1 MWRLM
6 YIQTPAFLTPFE
18 ARAILFSCIEPGDFF
33 WSAEISAHG
42 PLKVLESILSARY
55 PAEKTKAIIASI
67 RVAEVGQI
75 LYEIEKAGAQFLTPE
90 HEHWPVGVNQ
100 LVNPPIGLIVKGDT
114 TCLITNSLAIVGSRK
129 PTNYG
134 ANVASEF
141 ARAFSD
147 LGWTIISGG
156 AYGIDS
162 YAHRATLQ
170 ANGRTIAVLATGIE
184 VAYPKSNQK
193 LFNEMS
199 AQGALIS
206 ELMPQESAMP
216 SRFLV
221 RNRLIAAI
229 AKATL
234 VVEAAYKS
242 GSLRTAHDAAE
253 LLRPVMAI
261 PGPINSAMSQGCHRL
276 ISERAAELITSVAD
290 AVEFI
295 GANQ

>member
-1 MWRLM
+1 M

-18 ARAILFSCIEPGDFF
+18 ARAILFSCIEPGHFF
-33 WSAEISAHG
+33 WSAEISVHG
-42 PLKVLESILSARY
+42 PLKVLESILSASY

-67 RVAEVGQI
+67 RVADVGQI

-90 HEHWPVGVNQ
+90 HDHWPIGVNQ
-100 LVNPPIGLIVKGDT
+100 LVNPPIGLIVKGESK
-114 TCLITNSLAIVGSRK
+114 CLITDSLAIVGSRK

-141 ARAFSD
+141 ARGFSD

-170 ANGRTIAVLATGIE
+170 ANGATIAVLATGIE

-199 AQGALIS
+199 AHGALIS
-206 ELMPQESAMP
+206 ELMPYESAMP

-221 RNRLIAAI
+221 RNRLIASI

>member
-1 MWRLM
+1 M

-18 ARAILFSCIEPGDFF
+18 ARAILFSCIEPGHFF
-33 WSAEISAHG
+33 WSAEIAAHG
-42 PLKVLESILSARY
+42 PLKVLESILSASY
-55 PAEKTKAIIASI
+55 PAEKTRAIIDSI
-67 RVAEVGQI
+67 RVADVGQI

-100 LVNPPIGLIVKGDT
+100 LVNPPIGLVVKGDS
-114 TCLITNSLAIVGSRK
+114 TCLITDSLAIVGSRK

-141 ARAFSD
+141 ARGFSD

-170 ANGRTIAVLATGIE
+170 ANGITIAVLATGIE

-199 AQGALIS
+199 AHGALIS
-206 ELMPQESAMP
+206 ELMPYESAMP

-221 RNRLIAAI
+221 RNRLIASI

>member
-1 MWRLM
+1 M

-18 ARAILFSCIEPGDFF
+18 ARAILFSCIEPGHFF
-33 WSAEISAHG
+33 WSSEISAHG
-42 PLKVLESILSARY
+42 PLKVLESILSGSYA
-55 PAEKTKAIIASI
+55 AEKTKAIIDSI
-67 RVAEVGQI
+67 RVADVGQI

-90 HEHWPVGVNQ
+90 HEHWPIGVNQ
-100 LVNPPIGLIVKGDT
+100 LVNPPIGLIVKGDS
-114 TCLITNSLAIVGSRK
+114 TCLVTDSLAIVGSRK

-134 ANVASEF
+134 ASVASEF
-141 ARAFSD
+141 ARGFSD

-170 ANGRTIAVLATGIE
+170 ANGATIAVLATGIE

-199 AQGALIS
+199 AHGALIS
-206 ELMPQESAMP
+206 ELMPYESAMP

-221 RNRLIAAI
+221 RNRLIASI

>member
-1 MWRLM
+1 M

-18 ARAILFSCIEPGDFF
+18 ARAILFSCIEPGHFF

-42 PLKVLESILSARY
+42 PLKVLESILSASY
-55 PAEKTKAIIASI
+55 PAEKTKAIATSI
-67 RVAEVGQI
+67 RVADVGQI

-90 HEHWPVGVNQ
+90 HEHWPIGVNQ
-100 LVNPPIGLIVKGDT
+100 LVNPPIGLVVKGDST
-114 TCLITNSLAIVGSRK
+114 SLITDSLAIVGSRK

-141 ARAFSD
+141 ARGFSD

-170 ANGRTIAVLATGIE
+170 ANGRSIAVLATGIE
-184 VAYPKSNQK
+184 VAYPKSNLN

-199 AQGALIS
+199 AHGALIS
-206 ELMPQESAMP
+206 ELMPYESAMP

-221 RNRLIAAI
+221 RNRLIASI

-242 GSLRTAHDAAE
+242 GSLRTAHDA
-253 LLRPVMAI
+253 VMAI

>member
-1 MWRLM
+1 M

-18 ARAILFSCIEPGDFF
+18 ARAILFSCIEPGHFF

-42 PLKVLESILSARY
+42 PLKVLESILSGSYA
-55 PAEKTKAIIASI
+55 AEKTKAIIDSI

-75 LYEIEKAGAQFLTPE
+75 LYEIEKAGALFLTPE

-100 LVNPPIGLIVKGDT
+100 LVNPPIGLVVKGDSK
-114 TCLITNSLAIVGSRK
+114 CLITDSLAIVGSRK

-141 ARAFSD
+141 ARGFSD

-170 ANGRTIAVLATGIE
+170 ANGATIAVLATGIE

-199 AQGALIS
+199 AHGALIS
-206 ELMPQESAMP
+206 ELMPYESAMP

-221 RNRLIAAI
+221 RNRLIASI

>member
-1 MWRLM
+1 M

-18 ARAILFSCIEPGDFF
+18 ARAILFSSIEPGHFF
-33 WSAEISAHG
+33 WTAEISQKG
-42 PLKVLESILSARY
+42 PLKTLESILSGDY
-55 PAEKTKAIIASI
+55 PAEKVKAIITSI
-67 RVAEVGQI
+67 RTAEVGQI
-75 LYEIEKAGAQFLTPE
+75 LYEIQKAGAQFLTPE
-90 HEHWPVGVNQ
+90 HEHWPIGVNQ
-100 LVNPPIGLIVKGDT
+100 LVNPPIGLIVKGDST
-114 TCLITNSLAIVGSRK
+114 SLITPTLAIVGSRK

-162 YAHRATLQ
+162 YAHRATVQ
-170 ANGRTIAVLATGIE
+170 ANGRSIAVLATGIE

-199 AQGALIS
+199 AHGALIS
-206 ELMPQESAMP
+206 ELMPFESAMP

-234 VVEAAYKS
+234 VVEAAFQS
-242 GSLRTAHDAAE
+242 GSLRTARDAAE

-290 AVEFI
+290 AMEFI

>member
-1 MWRLM
+1 M

-18 ARAILFSCIEPGDFF
+18 ARAILFSCIEPGHFF
-33 WSAEISAHG
+33 WSAEISVHG
-42 PLKVLESILSARY
+42 PLKVLESILSSSY

-67 RVAEVGQI
+67 RVADVGQI
-75 LYEIEKAGAQFLTPE
+75 LCEIEKAGAQFLTPE
-90 HEHWPVGVNQ
+90 HDHWPIGVNQ
-100 LVNPPIGLIVKGDT
+100 LVNPPIGLIVKGESK
-114 TCLITNSLAIVGSRK
+114 CLITDSLAIVGSRK

-141 ARAFSD
+141 ARGFSD

-170 ANGRTIAVLATGIE
+170 ANGATIAVLATGIE

-199 AQGALIS
+199 AHGALIS
-206 ELMPQESAMP
+206 ELMPYESAMP

-221 RNRLIAAI
+221 RNRLIASI

>member
-1 MWRLM
+1 M

-18 ARAILFSCIEPGDFF
+18 ARAILFSCIEPGHFF

-42 PLKVLESILSARY
+42 PLKVLESILSSSY
-55 PAEKTKAIIASI
+55 PAEKTKALIASI
-67 RVAEVGQI
+67 RVADVGQI

-90 HEHWPVGVNQ
+90 HDHWPIGVNQ
-100 LVNPPIGLIVKGDT
+100 LVNPPIGLIVKGESK
-114 TCLITNSLAIVGSRK
+114 CLITDSLAIVGSRK

-141 ARAFSD
+141 ARGFSD

-170 ANGRTIAVLATGIE
+170 ANGATIAVLATGIE

-199 AQGALIS
+199 AHGALIS
-206 ELMPQESAMP
+206 ELMPYESAMP

-221 RNRLIAAI
+221 RNRLIASI

>member
-1 MWRLM
+1 M

-18 ARAILFSCIEPGDFF
+18 ARAILFSCIEPGHFF
-33 WSAEISAHG
+33 WSGEISAHG
-42 PLKVLESILSARY
+42 PLKVLESILSASY

-67 RVAEVGQI
+67 RVADVGQI
-75 LYEIEKAGAQFLTPE
+75 LCEIEKAGAQFLTPE
-90 HEHWPVGVNQ
+90 HDHWPIGVNQ
-100 LVNPPIGLIVKGDT
+100 LVNPPIGLIVKGESK
-114 TCLITNSLAIVGSRK
+114 CLITDSLAIVGSRK

-141 ARAFSD
+141 ARGFSD

-170 ANGRTIAVLATGIE
+170 ANGATIAVLATGIE

-199 AQGALIS
+199 AHGALIS
-206 ELMPQESAMP
+206 ELMPYESAMP

-221 RNRLIAAI
+221 RNRLIASI

>member
-1 MWRLM
+1 M

-18 ARAILFSCIEPGDFF
+18 ARAILFSCIEPGHFF

-42 PLKVLESILSARY
+42 PLKVLESILSASY
-55 PAEKTKAIIASI
+55 PAEKTKAIITSI
-67 RVAEVGQI
+67 RSAEVGQI
-75 LYEIEKAGAQFLTPE
+75 LFEIEKTGAQFLTPE
-90 HEHWPVGVNQ
+90 HEHWPIGVNQ
-100 LVNPPIGLIVKGDT
+100 LVNPPIGLIVKGDS
-114 TCLITNSLAIVGSRK
+114 TCLITDSLAIVGSRK

-134 ANVASEF
+134 ANVASDF

-162 YAHRATLQ
+162 YAHRTTLQ
-170 ANGRTIAVLATGIE
+170 ANGRSIAVLATGIE

-193 LFNEMS
+193 LFDEMRVN
-199 AQGALIS
+199 GALIS
-206 ELMPQESAMP
+206 ELMPYESAMP

-221 RNRLIAAI
+221 RNRLIASI

-261 PGPINSAMSQGCHRL
+261 PGPVNSAMSQGCHRL

>member
-1 MWRLM
+1 M

-18 ARAILFSCIEPGDFF
+18 ARAILFSCIEPGHFF

-42 PLKVLESILSARY
+42 PLKVLESILSASY
-55 PAEKTKAIIASI
+55 PAEKTRAIITSI
-67 RVAEVGQI
+67 RAADVGQI
-75 LYEIEKAGAQFLTPE
+75 LYEIEKAGAKFLTPE

-100 LVNPPIGLIVKGDT
+100 LVNPPIGLVVKGDS
-114 TCLITNSLAIVGSRK
+114 TCLITDSLAIVGSRK

-141 ARAFSD
+141 ARGFSD

-170 ANGRTIAVLATGIE
+170 ANGITIAVLATGIE

-199 AQGALIS
+199 AHGAFIS
-206 ELMPQESAMP
+206 ELMPHESAMP

-221 RNRLIAAI
+221 RNRLIASI

>member
-1 MWRLM
+1 M

-42 PLKVLESILSARY
+42 PLKVLESILSASY

-67 RVAEVGQI
+67 RLADVGQI
-75 LYEIEKAGAQFLTPE
+75 LYEIEKAGAKFLTPE
-90 HEHWPVGVNQ
+90 HEHWPEGVNQ
-100 LVNPPIGLIVKGDT
+100 LVNPPIGLVVKGDS
-114 TCLITNSLAIVGSRK
+114 TCLITDSLAIVGSRK

-141 ARAFSD
+141 ARGFSD

-199 AQGALIS
+199 AHGALIS
-206 ELMPQESAMP
+206 ELMPYVSAMP

-221 RNRLIAAI
+221 RNRLIASI

>member
-1 MWRLM
+1 M

-18 ARAILFSCIEPGDFF
+18 ARAILFSCIEPGHFF
-33 WSAEISAHG
+33 WSAEISSHG
-42 PLKVLESILSARY
+42 PLKVLESILSASY
-55 PAEKTKAIIASI
+55 PAEKTKAIATSI
-67 RVAEVGQI
+67 RVADVGQI

-100 LVNPPIGLIVKGDT
+100 LVNPPIGLIVKGDS
-114 TCLITNSLAIVGSRK
+114 TCLITDSLAIVGSRK

-141 ARAFSD
+141 ARGFSD
-147 LGWTIISGG
+147 LGWTVISGG

-170 ANGRTIAVLATGIE
+170 ANGITIAVLATGIE

-193 LFNEMS
+193 LFTEMS
-199 AQGALIS
+199 AHGALIS
-206 ELMPQESAMP
+206 ELMPYESAMP

-221 RNRLIAAI
+221 RNRLIASI

>member
-1 MWRLM
+1 M
-6 YIQTPAFLTPFE
+6 YIQPPAFLTPFE
-18 ARAILFSCIEPGDFF
+18 ARAILFSCIEPGHFF
-33 WSAEISAHG
+33 GSAEISADG
-42 PLKVLESILSARY
+42 PLKVLESILYSSY
-55 PAEKTKAIIASI
+55 PAEKTRAIIASI
-67 RVAEVGQI
+67 RVADVGQM

-90 HEHWPVGVNQ
+90 HDHWPIGVNQ
-100 LVNPPIGLIVKGDT
+100 LVNPPIGLIVKGESK
-114 TCLITNSLAIVGSRK
+114 CLITDSLAIVGSRK

-141 ARAFSD
+141 ARGFSD

-170 ANGRTIAVLATGIE
+170 ANGATIAVLATGIE

-199 AQGALIS
+199 AHGALIS
-206 ELMPQESAMP
+206 ELMPYESAMP

-221 RNRLIAAI
+221 RNRLIASI

>member
-1 MWRLM
+1 M

-18 ARAILFSCIEPGDFF
+18 ARAILFSCIEPGHFF
-33 WSAEISAHG
+33 WSAEIAAHG
-42 PLKVLESILSARY
+42 PLKVLESILSASY
-55 PAEKTKAIIASI
+55 PAEKTRAIITSI
-67 RVAEVGQI
+67 RVADVGQI
-75 LYEIEKAGAQFLTPE
+75 LYEIEKAGAKFLTPE

-100 LVNPPIGLIVKGDT
+100 LVNPPIGLVVKGDS
-114 TCLITNSLAIVGSRK
+114 TCLITDSLAIVGSRK

-141 ARAFSD
+141 ARGFSD

-170 ANGRTIAVLATGIE
+170 ANGITIAVLATGIE

-199 AQGALIS
+199 AHGALIS
-206 ELMPQESAMP
+206 ELMPYESAMP

-221 RNRLIAAI
+221 RNRLIASI

>member
-1 MWRLM
+1 M

-18 ARAILFSCIEPGDFF
+18 ARAILFSCIEPGHFF
-33 WSAEISAHG
+33 WSAEISVHG
-42 PLKVLESILSARY
+42 PLKVLESILSGSY
-55 PAEKTKAIIASI
+55 PAEKTRAIITSI
-67 RVAEVGQI
+67 RAADVGQI
-75 LYEIEKAGAQFLTPE
+75 LYEIEKAGAKFLTPE
-90 HEHWPVGVNQ
+90 HEHWPEGVNQ
-100 LVNPPIGLIVKGDT
+100 LVNPPIGLVVKGDS
-114 TCLITNSLAIVGSRK
+114 TCLITDSLAIVGSRK

-141 ARAFSD
+141 ARGFSD

-170 ANGRTIAVLATGIE
+170 ANGATIAVLATGIE

-199 AQGALIS
+199 AHGALIS
-206 ELMPQESAMP
+206 ELMPYESAMP

-221 RNRLIAAI
+221 RNRLIASI

>member
-1 MWRLM
+1 M
-6 YIQTPAFLTPFE
+6 YIQTPAFLTPIE
-18 ARAILFSCIEPGDFF
+18 ARAILFSCIEPGHFF

-42 PLKVLESILSARY
+42 PLKVLESILSGSY

-67 RVAEVGQI
+67 RLAEVGQI

-100 LVNPPIGLIVKGDT
+100 LVNPPIGLVVKGDS
-114 TCLITNSLAIVGSRK
+114 TCLITDALAIVGSRK

-141 ARAFSD
+141 ARGFSD

-170 ANGRTIAVLATGIE
+170 ANGVTIAVLATGIE

-199 AQGALIS
+199 AHGALIS
-206 ELMPQESAMP
+206 ELMPYESAMP

-221 RNRLIAAI
+221 RNRLIASI

>member
-1 MWRLM
+1 M

-18 ARAILFSCIEPGDFF
+18 ARAILFSCIEPGHFF
-33 WSAEISAHG
+33 WSAEIAAHG
-42 PLKVLESILSARY
+42 PLKVLESILSASY
-55 PAEKTKAIIASI
+55 PAEKTRAIITSI
-67 RVAEVGQI
+67 RVADVGQI

-100 LVNPPIGLIVKGDT
+100 LVNPPIGLVVKGDS
-114 TCLITNSLAIVGSRK
+114 TCLITDSLAIVGSRK

-141 ARAFSD
+141 ARGFSD

-170 ANGRTIAVLATGIE
+170 ANGITIAVLATGIE

-199 AQGALIS
+199 AHGALIS
-206 ELMPQESAMP
+206 ELMPYESAMP

-221 RNRLIAAI
+221 RNRLIASI

>member
-1 MWRLM
+1 M

-18 ARAILFSCIEPGDFF
+18 ARAILFSCIEPGHFF

-42 PLKVLESILSARY
+42 PLKVLESILSASY
-55 PAEKTKAIIASI
+55 PAEKTRAIITSI
-67 RVAEVGQI
+67 RVADVGQI

-90 HEHWPVGVNQ
+90 HEHWPEGVNQ
-100 LVNPPIGLIVKGDT
+100 LVNPPIGLVVKGDS
-114 TCLITNSLAIVGSRK
+114 TCLITDSLAIVGSRK

-141 ARAFSD
+141 ARGFSD

-170 ANGRTIAVLATGIE
+170 ANGITIAVLATGIE

-199 AQGALIS
+199 AHGALIS
-206 ELMPQESAMP
+206 ELMPYESAMP

-221 RNRLIAAI
+221 RNRLIASI

>member
-1 MWRLM
+1 
-6 YIQTPAFLTPFE
+6 LTPFE
-18 ARAILFSCIEPGDFF
+18 ARAILFSCIEPGHFF

-42 PLKVLESILSARY
+42 PLKVLESILSASY
-55 PAEKTKAIIASI
+55 PAEKTRAIATSI
-67 RVAEVGQI
+67 RVADVGQI
-75 LYEIEKAGAQFLTPE
+75 LYEIEKAGAQFITPE
-90 HEHWPVGVNQ
+90 HEHWPIGVNQ
-100 LVNPPIGLIVKGDT
+100 LVNPPIGLIVKGDS
-114 TCLITNSLAIVGSRK
+114 TCLITDSLAIVGSRK

-141 ARAFSD
+141 ARGFSD

-170 ANGRTIAVLATGIE
+170 ANGATIAVLATGIE

-199 AQGALIS
+199 AHGALIS
-206 ELMPQESAMP
+206 ELMPYESAMP

-221 RNRLIAAI
+221 RNRLIASI

>member
-1 MWRLM
+1 M

-18 ARAILFSCIEPGDFF
+18 ARAILFSCIEPGHFF

-42 PLKVLESILSARY
+42 PLKVLECILSGSYA
-55 PAEKTKAIIASI
+55 AEKTKAITTSI

-90 HEHWPVGVNQ
+90 HEHWPIGVNQ
-100 LVNPPIGLIVKGDT
+100 LVNPPIGLVVKGDS
-114 TCLITNSLAIVGSRK
+114 TCLITDSLAIVGSRK

-141 ARAFSD
+141 ARGFSD

-170 ANGRTIAVLATGIE
+170 ANGITIAVLATGIE

-199 AQGALIS
+199 AHGALIS
-206 ELMPQESAMP
+206 ELMPYESAMP

-221 RNRLIAAI
+221 RNRLIASI

>member
-1 MWRLM
+1 M
-6 YIQTPAFLTPFE
+6 
-18 ARAILFSCIEPGDFF
+18 
-33 WSAEISAHG
+33 
-42 PLKVLESILSARY
+42 
-55 PAEKTKAIIASI
+55 
-67 RVAEVGQI
+67 
-75 LYEIEKAGAQFLTPE
+75 
-90 HEHWPVGVNQ
+90 
-100 LVNPPIGLIVKGDT
+100 
-114 TCLITNSLAIVGSRK
+114 ITDSLAIVGSRK

-134 ANVASEF
+134 AHVASDF

-170 ANGRTIAVLATGIE
+170 ANGRSIAVLATGIE

-193 LFNEMS
+193 LFDEM
-199 AQGALIS
+199 QVNGALIS
-206 ELMPQESAMP
+206 ELMPYENAVP

-221 RNRLIAAI
+221 RNRLIASI

-234 VVEAAYKS
+234 VVEAAFQS
-242 GSLRTAHDAAE
+242 GSLRTARDAAE

-261 PGPINSAMSQGCHRL
+261 PGPINSSMSQGCHRL

>member
-1 MWRLM
+1 M
-6 YIQTPAFLTPFE
+6 YIQTPVFLTPFE
-18 ARAILFSCIEPGDFF
+18 ARAILFSCIEPGHFF

-42 PLKVLESILSARY
+42 PLKVLESILSASY
-55 PAEKTKAIIASI
+55 PAEKTKAIATSI
-67 RVAEVGQI
+67 RVADVGQI
-75 LYEIEKAGAQFLTPE
+75 LYEIEKAGALFLTPE
-90 HEHWPVGVNQ
+90 HEHWPEGVNQ
-100 LVNPPIGLIVKGDT
+100 LVNPPIGLVVKGDS
-114 TCLITNSLAIVGSRK
+114 TCLITDSLAIVGSRK

-141 ARAFSD
+141 ARGFSD

-170 ANGRTIAVLATGIE
+170 ANGITIAVLATGIE

-199 AQGALIS
+199 AHGALIS
-206 ELMPQESAMP
+206 ELMPHESAMP
-216 SRFLV
+216 SRVLV
-221 RNRLIAAI
+221 RNRLIASI

-290 AVEFI
+290 AVEFV

>member
-1 MWRLM
+1 M

-18 ARAILFSCIEPGDFF
+18 ARAILFSCIEPGHFF

-42 PLKVLESILSARY
+42 PLKVLESILSSSY

-67 RVAEVGQI
+67 RVADVGQI
-75 LYEIEKAGAQFLTPE
+75 LCEIEKAGAQFLTPE
-90 HEHWPVGVNQ
+90 HDHWPIGVNQ
-100 LVNPPIGLIVKGDT
+100 LVNPPIGLIVKGESK
-114 TCLITNSLAIVGSRK
+114 CLITDSLAIVGSRK

-141 ARAFSD
+141 ARGFSD

-170 ANGRTIAVLATGIE
+170 ANGATIAVLATGIE

-199 AQGALIS
+199 AHGALIS
-206 ELMPQESAMP
+206 ELMPYESAMP

-221 RNRLIAAI
+221 RNRLIASI

>member
-1 MWRLM
+1 M

-18 ARAILFSCIEPGDFF
+18 ARAILFSCIEPGHFF

-42 PLKVLESILSARY
+42 PLKVLESILSASY

-67 RVAEVGQI
+67 RAADIGQI
-75 LYEIEKAGAQFLTPE
+75 LYEIEKAGAKFLTPE
-90 HEHWPVGVNQ
+90 HEHWPIGVNQ
-100 LVNPPIGLIVKGDT
+100 LVNPPIGLIVKGDSD
-114 TCLITNSLAIVGSRK
+114 CLITDSLAIVGSRK

-141 ARAFSD
+141 ARGFSD
-147 LGWTIISGG
+147 MGWTIISGG

-162 YAHRATLQ
+162 YAHGATLQ

-199 AQGALIS
+199 AHGALIS
-206 ELMPQESAMP
+206 ELMPYESAMP

-221 RNRLIAAI
+221 RNRLIASI

-261 PGPINSAMSQGCHRL
+261 PGAINSVMSQGCHRL

>member
-1 MWRLM
+1 M

-18 ARAILFSCIEPGDFF
+18 ARAILFSCIEPGHFF

-42 PLKVLESILSARY
+42 PLKVLESILSASY
-55 PAEKTKAIIASI
+55 PAEKTKGIASSI

-75 LYEIEKAGAQFLTPE
+75 LYEIEKAGAKFLTPE
-90 HEHWPVGVNQ
+90 HEHWPEGVNQ
-100 LVNPPIGLIVKGDT
+100 LVNPPIGLVVKGDS
-114 TCLITNSLAIVGSRK
+114 TCLITDSLAIVGSRK

-141 ARAFSD
+141 ARGFSD

-193 LFNEMS
+193 LFDEMS
-199 AQGALIS
+199 AHGALIS
-206 ELMPQESAMP
+206 ELMPNESAMP

-221 RNRLIAAI
+221 RNRLIASI

-290 AVEFI
+290 AAEFI

>member
-1 MWRLM
+1 M
-6 YIQTPAFLTPFE
+6 YIQTPAFLTPIE
-18 ARAILFSCIEPGDFF
+18 ARAILFSCIEPGHFF
-33 WSAEISAHG
+33 WSAEISVHG
-42 PLKVLESILSARY
+42 PLKVLESILSGSY
-55 PAEKTKAIIASI
+55 PAEKTRAIITSI
-67 RVAEVGQI
+67 RAADVGQI
-75 LYEIEKAGAQFLTPE
+75 LYEIEKAGAKFLTPE
-90 HEHWPVGVNQ
+90 HEHWPEGVNQ
-100 LVNPPIGLIVKGDT
+100 LVNPPIGLVVKGDS
-114 TCLITNSLAIVGSRK
+114 TCLITDSLAIVGSRK

-141 ARAFSD
+141 ARGFSD

-170 ANGRTIAVLATGIE
+170 ANGRSIAVLATGIE
-184 VAYPKSNQK
+184 VAYPKSNLN

-199 AQGALIS
+199 AHGALIS
-206 ELMPQESAMP
+206 ELMPYESAMP

-221 RNRLIAAI
+221 RNRLIASI

-290 AVEFI
+290 AAEFI

>member
-1 MWRLM
+1 M

-18 ARAILFSCIEPGDFF
+18 ARAILFSSIEPGHFF
-33 WSAEISAHG
+33 WTAEISQKG
-42 PLKVLESILSARY
+42 PLKTLESILSGDY
-55 PAEKTKAIIASI
+55 PAEKVKAIITSI
-67 RVAEVGQI
+67 RTAEVGQI
-75 LYEIEKAGAQFLTPE
+75 LYEIQKAGAQFLTPE
-90 HEHWPVGVNQ
+90 HEHWPIGVNQ
-100 LVNPPIGLIVKGDT
+100 LVNPPIGLIVKGDST
-114 TCLITNSLAIVGSRK
+114 SLITPTLAIVGSRK

-134 ANVASEF
+134 AQVASEF

-162 YAHRATLQ
+162 YAHRATVQ
-170 ANGRTIAVLATGIE
+170 ANGRSIAVLATGIE

-199 AQGALIS
+199 AHGALIS
-206 ELMPQESAMP
+206 ELMPFESAMP

-234 VVEAAYKS
+234 VVEAAFQS
-242 GSLRTAHDAAE
+242 GSLRTARDAAE

-295 GANQ
+295 GTNQ

>member
-1 MWRLM
+1 M

-18 ARAILFSCIEPGDFF
+18 ARAILFSCIEPGHLF

-42 PLKVLESILSARY
+42 PLKVLESILSGNYA
-55 PAEKTKAIIASI
+55 AEKTKAIIDSI

-75 LYEIEKAGAQFLTPE
+75 LYEIEKAEAHFLTPE

-100 LVNPPIGLIVKGDT
+100 LVNPPIGLVVKGDS
-114 TCLITNSLAIVGSRK
+114 TCLITDSLAIVGSRK

-141 ARAFSD
+141 ARGFSD

-199 AQGALIS
+199 AHGALIS
-206 ELMPQESAMP
+206 ELMPYESAMP

-221 RNRLIAAI
+221 RNRLIASI

>member
-1 MWRLM
+1 M

-18 ARAILFSCIEPGDFF
+18 ARAILFSCIEPGHFF
-33 WSAEISAHG
+33 WSSEISAHG
-42 PLKVLESILSARY
+42 PLKVLESILSGSYA
-55 PAEKTKAIIASI
+55 AEKTKAIIDSI

-75 LYEIEKAGAQFLTPE
+75 LYAIEKAGAQFLTPE
-90 HEHWPVGVNQ
+90 HEHWPIGVNQ
-100 LVNPPIGLIVKGDT
+100 LVNPPIGLIVKGDS
-114 TCLITNSLAIVGSRK
+114 TCLITDSLAIVGSRK

-141 ARAFSD
+141 ARGFSD

-199 AQGALIS
+199 AHGALIS
-206 ELMPQESAMP
+206 ELMPNESAMP

-221 RNRLIAAI
+221 RNRLIASI
-229 AKATL
+229 AQATL

>member
-1 MWRLM
+1 
-6 YIQTPAFLTPFE
+6 LTPFE
-18 ARAILFSCIEPGDFF
+18 ARAILFSCIEPGHFF

-42 PLKVLESILSARY
+42 PLKVLESILSASY
-55 PAEKTKAIIASI
+55 PAEKTRAIIASI

-75 LYEIEKAGAQFLTPE
+75 LYEIEKAGAKFLTPE
-90 HEHWPVGVNQ
+90 HEHWPIGVNQ
-100 LVNPPIGLIVKGDT
+100 LVNPPIGLIVKGDSA
-114 TCLITNSLAIVGSRK
+114 CLITDSLAIVGSRK

-141 ARAFSD
+141 ARGFSD

-170 ANGRTIAVLATGIE
+170 ANGITIAVLATGIE

-199 AQGALIS
+199 AHGALIS
-206 ELMPQESAMP
+206 ELMPYESAMP

-221 RNRLIAAI
+221 RNRLIASI

>member
-1 MWRLM
+1 M

-18 ARAILFSCIEPGDFF
+18 ARAILFSCIEPGHFF

-42 PLKVLESILSARY
+42 PLKVLESILSASY

-67 RVAEVGQI
+67 RVADVGQI

-90 HEHWPVGVNQ
+90 HDHWPIGVNQ
-100 LVNPPIGLIVKGDT
+100 LVNPPIGLIVKGESK
-114 TCLITNSLAIVGSRK
+114 CLITDSLAIVGSRK

-141 ARAFSD
+141 ARGFSD

-170 ANGRTIAVLATGIE
+170 ANGATIAVLATGIE

-193 LFNEMS
+193 LFNEMRVN
-199 AQGALIS
+199 GALIS
-206 ELMPQESAMP
+206 ELMPYENAVP

-221 RNRLIAAI
+221 RNRLIASI

>member
-1 MWRLM
+1 M

-18 ARAILFSCIEPGDFF
+18 ARAILFSCIEPGHFF

-42 PLKVLESILSARY
+42 PLKVLESILSASY
-55 PAEKTKAIIASI
+55 PAEKTRAIATSI
-67 RVAEVGQI
+67 RVADVGQI

-90 HEHWPVGVNQ
+90 HEHWPIGVNQ
-100 LVNPPIGLIVKGDT
+100 LVNPPIGLIVKGDS
-114 TCLITNSLAIVGSRK
+114 TCLITDSLAIVGSRK

-141 ARAFSD
+141 ARGFSD

-170 ANGRTIAVLATGIE
+170 ANGATIAVLATGIE

-199 AQGALIS
+199 AHGALIS
-206 ELMPQESAMP
+206 ELMPYESAMP

-221 RNRLIAAI
+221 RNRLIASI

-295 GANQ
+295 GTNQ

>member
-1 MWRLM
+1 M

-18 ARAILFSCIEPGDFF
+18 ARAILFSAIEPGHFF
-33 WSAEISAHG
+33 WSAEILDNG
-42 PLKVLESILSARY
+42 PLKTLESILSGQY
-55 PAEKTKAIIASI
+55 PAEKTKAIITSI
-67 RVAEVGQI
+67 RTAEVGQI
-75 LYEIEKAGAQFLTPE
+75 LYEIEKTGAKFLTPE

-100 LVNPPIGLIVKGDT
+100 LANPPIGLLVKGDST
-114 TCLITNSLAIVGSRK
+114 SLITPALAIVGSRK

-134 ANVASEF
+134 AQVASEF

-193 LFNEMS
+193 LFNELS
-199 AQGALIS
+199 GNGALIS
-206 ELMPQESAMP
+206 ELMPHENAVP

-242 GSLRTAHDAAE
+242 GSLRTARDAAE

>member
-1 MWRLM
+1 M

-18 ARAILFSCIEPGDFF
+18 ARAILFSCIEPGHFF

-42 PLKVLESILSARY
+42 PLKVLESILSASY
-55 PAEKTKAIIASI
+55 PAEKTKAIITSI
-67 RVAEVGQI
+67 RVADVGQI
-75 LYEIEKAGAQFLTPE
+75 LYEIEKAGALFLTPE

-100 LVNPPIGLIVKGDT
+100 LVNPPIGLVVKGDS
-114 TCLITNSLAIVGSRK
+114 TCLITDSLAIVGSRK

-141 ARAFSD
+141 ARGFSD

-170 ANGRTIAVLATGIE
+170 ANGITIAVLATGIE

-199 AQGALIS
+199 AHGALIS
-206 ELMPQESAMP
+206 ELMPYESAMP

-221 RNRLIAAI
+221 RNRLIASI

>member
-1 MWRLM
+1 M

-18 ARAILFSCIEPGDFF
+18 ARAILFSCIEPGHFF

-42 PLKVLESILSARY
+42 PLKVLESILSSSY

-67 RVAEVGQI
+67 RVADVGQI

-90 HEHWPVGVNQ
+90 HDHWPIGVNQ
-100 LVNPPIGLIVKGDT
+100 LVNPPIGLIVKGESK
-114 TCLITNSLAIVGSRK
+114 CLITDSLAIVGSRK

-141 ARAFSD
+141 ARGFSD

-170 ANGRTIAVLATGIE
+170 ANGATIAVLATGIE

-199 AQGALIS
+199 AHGALIS
-206 ELMPQESAMP
+206 ELMPHESAMP
-216 SRFLV
+216 ARFLV
-221 RNRLIAAI
+221 RNRLIASI
-229 AKATL
+229 AQVTL

>member
-1 MWRLM
+1 M

-18 ARAILFSCIEPGDFF
+18 ARAILFSCIEPGHFF

-42 PLKVLESILSARY
+42 PLKVLESILSASY
-55 PAEKTKAIIASI
+55 PAEKTRAIITSI
-67 RVAEVGQI
+67 RVADVGQI
-75 LYEIEKAGAQFLTPE
+75 LYEIEKAGAKFLTPE
-90 HEHWPVGVNQ
+90 HEHWPIGVNQ
-100 LVNPPIGLIVKGDT
+100 LVNPPIGLIVKGDS
-114 TCLITNSLAIVGSRK
+114 TCLITDSLAIVGSRK

-134 ANVASEF
+134 ANIASEF
-141 ARAFSD
+141 ARGFSD

-199 AQGALIS
+199 AHGALIS
-206 ELMPQESAMP
+206 ELMPYESAMP

-221 RNRLIAAI
+221 RNRLIASI

>member
-1 MWRLM
+1 M

-18 ARAILFSCIEPGDFF
+18 ARAILFSCIEPGHFF

-42 PLKVLESILSARY
+42 PLKVLESILSGSYA
-55 PAEKTKAIIASI
+55 AEKTKAIITSI
-67 RVAEVGQI
+67 HVAEVGQI
-75 LYEIEKAGAQFLTPE
+75 LYEIEKAGALFLTPE

-100 LVNPPIGLIVKGDT
+100 LVNPPIGLVVKGDSK
-114 TCLITNSLAIVGSRK
+114 CLITDSLAIVGSRK

-141 ARAFSD
+141 ARGFSD

-170 ANGRTIAVLATGIE
+170 ANGATIAVLATGIE

-199 AQGALIS
+199 AHGALIS
-206 ELMPQESAMP
+206 ELMPYESAMP

-221 RNRLIAAI
+221 RNRLIASI

>member
-1 MWRLM
+1 M
-6 YIQTPAFLTPFE
+6 YIQTPAFLTPIE
-18 ARAILFSCIEPGDFF
+18 ARAILFSCIEPGHFF
-33 WSAEISAHG
+33 WSAEISVHG
-42 PLKVLESILSARY
+42 PLKVLESILSASY
-55 PAEKTKAIIASI
+55 PAEKTKGIASSI

-75 LYEIEKAGAQFLTPE
+75 LYEIEKAGAKFLTPE
-90 HEHWPVGVNQ
+90 HEHWPEGVNQ
-100 LVNPPIGLIVKGDT
+100 LVNPPIGLVVKGDS
-114 TCLITNSLAIVGSRK
+114 TCLITDSLAIVGSRK

-141 ARAFSD
+141 ARGFSD

-193 LFNEMS
+193 LFDEMS
-199 AQGALIS
+199 AHGALIS
-206 ELMPQESAMP
+206 ELMPNESAMP

-221 RNRLIAAI
+221 RNRLIASI

-290 AVEFI
+290 AAEFI